1 MEQGW
6 FLDSQLRNCRRTS
19 GTSLIATLQL
29 LNFQPL
35 HRLTFWFIVCLLRLG
50 RTWLIGQCR
59 NVNFDSVSHYIFGL
73 LLTELL
79 NSIIKVYLMFVYF
92 FSFVWFLTPYNFGH

>member
-6 FLDSQLRNCRRTS
+6 FLDSQRRNCGRLIGWYRTS

-35 HRLTFWFIVCLLRLG
+35 HRLTRQRERGRELLFWFILCLLRLG

-59 NVNFDSVSHYIFGL
+59 NVNFDS
-73 LLTELL
+73 
-79 NSIIKVYLMFVYF
+79 
-92 FSFVWFLTPYNFGH
+92 